1 MFIKVSRVEA
11 VKVLRC
17 CIMLFNKAQL
27 VVVVSEVVGEG
38 DRKKIVCFL
47 NAKRHK
53 KGKNI
58 LTL

>member
-27 VVVVSEVVGEG
+27 VVVVSEEVGRGTE
-38 DRKKIVCFL
+38 KKLVCFL

-53 KGKNI
+53 KRGRI
-58 LTL
+58 Y